1 MVQHGLGLL
10 LDCAGHAHDVQY
22 GHHFRE
28 RASDAVDRRKLAD
41 AEAASGIASQ
51 LVLPLAKE
59 RCANVVRT
67 TPRLCSFT
75 RA

>member
-1 MVQHGLGLL
+1 
-10 LDCAGHAHDVQY
+10 
-22 GHHFRE
+22 
-28 RASDAVDRRKLAD
+28 
-41 AEAASGIASQ
+41 
-51 LVLPLAKE
+51 VLPLAKE